1 MNVTEHHLNL
11 IKELQITRNLLSN
24 LICKTNSLERVIPG
38 DSKECEFLRDAI
50 KLWADAASVTL
61 DDDSAKK

>member
-1 MNVTEHHLNL
+1 MNATEHHLNL
-11 IKELQITRNLLSN
+11 IKELQKIRNLLSK
-24 LICKTNSLERVIPG
+24 LICKTKSLERVIPG
-38 DSKECEFLRDAI
+38 DSEECAIARDAI